1 MNYMR
6 ADVAAPQCP
15 APSVGIMNSLVTLLV
30 QSLYTAQCNISKS
43 DYWPPDYAE
52 TALKSGLESYDFVVV
67 GAGSAGSVVASRLSE
82 NLNWKVLVLEA
93 GGDPPQESEVIGIF
107 IPSFFFGVQ
116 NTNFTYS
123 YLTEPSDISC
133 KAYKDNRCHWPRGK
147 VIGGTGAI
155 NGMIY
160 LRGNRF
166 DYDRWLAEGNSGWGY
181 EDVWSYFEK
190 SIRPVGNATHPQGY
204 VTLNEFPRFDEDI
217 FSMIFKGTGELGIP
231 RVEEFG
237 EGSYIGY
244 SHVKC
249 TTQNGRRSST
259 GKGHLGKVSQRPNLK
274 VIKNAQV
281 TKLEFDNTGQ
291 TVKSVEF
298 LIKQQHKL
306 KVVVKREVVISA
318 GTIDSPKLLML
329 SGVGP
334 EYKLKP
340 LNIPV
345 IKNLPIGENLQDHVM
360 IQVYL
365 RLPANPPDQ
374 KQLLDT
380 IYQYLIHNRGPLSS
394 HGTASLTG
402 FINTDLTTNT
412 PYPDMEFHHIMLR
425 RGDIMGL
432 DILLNGFKVK
442 DELRPFFRDTVEK
455 FDMMTIF
462 AVLAHPKSMG
472 DITLKSTSPQDP
484 PIINA
489 NYLSAQE
496 DVEVLLRGM
505 EYLMSLEQTQ
515 AFREKQVEI
524 LQIPIKECDQF
535 EFKTEQYW
543 RCYFTYFSTT
553 CYHPAGSVKMGPL
566 DDNSTCVDPR
576 LKVKGVNNLRVVDAS
591 IMPHIP
597 SANINAPTIM
607 IAEKA
612 ADLIKEDWSS
622 AQYKK

>member
-1 MNYMR
+1 MNYMT
-6 ADVAAPQCP
+6 AEIAAPQCS

-30 QSLYTAQCNISKS
+30 QSLYAAQCNISKS

-82 NLNWKVLVLEA
+82 NPKWKVLVLEA
-93 GGDPPQESEVIGIF
+93 GGDPPQESE

-123 YLTEPSDISC
+123 YLSEPNGKSC

-155 NGMIY
+155 NGMLY
-160 LRGNRF
+160 VRGNRF
-166 DYDRWLAEGNSGWGY
+166 GYDRWLEEGNTGWGF
-181 EDVWSYFEK
+181 DDIWPYFEK
-190 SIRPVGNATHPQGY
+190 SIRPVGNETHPQGY
-204 VTLNEFPRFDEDI
+204 VALNEFPRFDEDI
-217 FSMIFKGTGELGIP
+217 FSMIFKGTGELGLP

-237 EGSYIGY
+237 EGNYIGY
-244 SHVKC
+244 GHAKG
-249 TTQNGRRSST
+249 TIQNGRRAST
-259 GKGHLGKVSQRPNLK
+259 GKGYLGKISKRPNLK

-281 TKLEFDNTGQ
+281 TKLEFDHTGQ

-298 LIKQQHKL
+298 LIKQRDKL
-306 KVVVKREVVISA
+306 KVEIKREVVISA
-318 GTIDSPKLLML
+318 GTVDSPKLLML

-334 EYKLKP
+334 EQKLKS

-345 IKNLPIGENLQDHVM
+345 MKNLSIGENLQDHVM

-380 IYQYLIHNRGPLSS
+380 IYQYLIHNRGPLTS

-402 FINTDLTTNT
+402 FINTNFSTNST
-412 PYPDMEFHHIMLR
+412 YPDMQFFHIITR
-425 RGDIMGL
+425 RGDSNGL

-442 DELRPFFRDTVEK
+442 DDLRPYFRENIEN

-462 AVLAHPKSMG
+462 SVLAHPKSVG
-472 DITLKSTSPQDP
+472 DITLKSSTPQDP

-496 DVEVLLRGM
+496 DVEVLLQGM
-505 EYLMSLEQTQ
+505 AYLMKLEQTQ

-535 EFKTEQYW
+535 EFKTEPYW
-543 RCYFTYFSTT
+543 RCYFTYFSSTS
-553 CYHPAGSVKMGPL
+553 YHPVGTVKMGPL
-566 DDNSTCVDPR
+566 DDNSACVDPR

-591 IMPHIP
+591 IMPYVP
-597 SANINAPTIM
+597 SANIYGPTIM

-612 ADLIKEDWSS
+612 ADLIKEDWSV
-622 AQYKK
+622 QY

>member
-6 ADVAAPQCP
+6 AEVADSASFTSQCS
-15 APSVGIMNSLVTLLV
+15 APSMGIMNSLVTLLV
-30 QSLYTAQCNISKS
+30 QSLYRAQCIIISKT

-52 TALKSGLESYDFVVV
+52 TALESGLKSYDFVVV
-67 GAGSAGSVVASRLSE
+67 GAGTAGSVVASRLSE
-82 NLNWKVLVLEA
+82 NPNWRVLVLEA
-93 GGDPPQESEVIGIF
+93 GSDPPQESE
-107 IPSFFFGVQ
+107 IPSLFFGMQ
-116 NTNFTYS
+116 NTNYTYS
-123 YLTEPSDISC
+123 HLSEPNGRSC

-155 NGMIY
+155 NGMNYI
-160 LRGNRF
+160 RGNRF
-166 DYDRWLAEGNSGWGY
+166 DYDRWLEEGNSGWGY
-181 EDVWSYFEK
+181 DDVWSYFEK
-190 SIRPVGNATHPQGY
+190 SIRPVGNDYNPQGY

-217 FSMIFKGTGELGIP
+217 SSMIFKGTNELGIP

-244 SHVKC
+244 GHLKGAI
-249 TTQNGRRSST
+249 QNGRRAST
-259 GKGHLGKVSQRPNLK
+259 GQAYLGKVSKRPNLK

-281 TKLEFDNTGQ
+281 TKLEFDHTGQ

-298 LIKQQHKL
+298 LIKQQDKL
-306 KVVVKREVVISA
+306 RVEVKREVVVSA

-345 IKNLPIGENLQDHVM
+345 IKNLHIGENLQDHVM
-360 IQVYL
+360 IPVYL

-374 KQLLDT
+374 KKLLDT
-380 IYQYLIHNRGPLSS
+380 IYLYLIHYTGPLSS
-394 HGTASLTG
+394 HGTGSLTG
-402 FINTDLTTNT
+402 FINTDLSTNT
-412 PYPDMEFHHIMLR
+412 PYPDMQ
-425 RGDIMGL
+425 
-432 DILLNGFKVK
+432 NAFKVN
-442 DELRPFFRDTVEK
+442 DELRPYFRDTVEK
-455 FDMMTIF
+455 FDMMAIF
-462 AVLAHPKSMG
+462 AVLAHPKSVG

-496 DVEVLLRGM
+496 DVQVLLRGM

-515 AFREKQVEI
+515 AFRQKQVEI
-524 LQIPIKECDQF
+524 LQIPIKECDQYD
-535 EFKTEQYW
+535 FKSEIYW

-553 CYHPAGSVKMGPL
+553 FYHPVGSVKMGPL
-566 DDNSTCVDPR
+566 NDNNACVDPR

-597 SANINAPTIM
+597 SANINAPIIM

-612 ADLIKEDWSS
+612 ADLIKEDWSLAECKIGS
-622 AQYKK
+622 